1 MAVPPAALGA
11 EDFPNYCLRTLVVL
25 LSVRRRASLSAP
37 TASATALAAERRRW
51 AGAA

>member
-1 MAVPPAALGA
+1 MAVSPAALGA
-11 EDFPNYCLRTLVVL
+11 GVFLSYCLRTLVVL

>member
-1 MAVPPAALGA
+1 MAISRDALGD
-11 EDFPNYCLRTLVVL
+11 EDFLNNCLRIMKVL